1 MSTPWARSNC
11 FGRQRVCATFGR
23 PLWSVV
29 FLPLFGFLS
38 SGYPFLLVF
47 RLDLLSYDSGV
58 YGKGFPVVS
67 CFPVVLQSSL
77 CPREGGVRILRARC
91 ALGSISEG
99 LGMMAFSQAPVV

>member
-1 MSTPWARSNC
+1 
-11 FGRQRVCATFGR
+11 VCAIFGR

-38 SGYPFLLVF
+38 SDSSFLLPF
-47 RLDLLSYDSGV
+47 RLDLFCYDPEV

-67 CFPVVLQSSL
+67 CFPVVFQSSL

-91 ALGSISEG
+91 AVGSILEA
-99 LGMMAFSQAPVV
+99 LGMMAFSLALVV